1 MDQRN
6 NEVDQEAE
14 RSEKEL
20 LVKHKQEL
28 EALRKE
34 LEVELSPKVK
44 ESSELLNLRK
54 MEEHMVK
61 QKK

>member
-1 MDQRN
+1 MDQKN
-6 NEVDQEAE
+6 NDIDQEAE
-14 RSEKEL
+14 KSEKEL
-20 LVKHKQEL
+20 LAKHKQEL

-34 LEVELSPKVK
+34 LEVELSPRVK